1 MLIPIPINSR
11 SIYWNWY
18 DPAFIAAGA
27 KAYLKDVPNAEL
39 HLLNA
44 GHFSVEE
51 KPVEIAKYI
60 VDFMDKLAIKNK
72 QN

>member
-1 MLIPIPINSR
+1 VLGVFGVGGVGKN
-11 SIYWNWY
+11 
-18 DPAFIAAGA
+18 DPAFIAEGA

-39 HLLNA
+39 HLLDS

-60 VDFMDKLAIKNK
+60 IDFMNKLA
-72 QN
+72 Q

>member
-1 MLIPIPINSR
+1 MASLFTQVPTSNINCMGK
-11 SIYWNWY
+11 N

-27 KAYLKDVPNAEL
+27 KAYLKGVPNAEI
-39 HLLNA
+39 HLLDS

-60 VDFMDKLAIKNK
+60 VNFMDKL
-72 QN
+72 